1 MTIDASFYRLASY
14 LLFLFRR
21 FPSAPHLTAAA
32 AECGEVWVRCSLFVT
47 TPHTVKLELGWG
59 WGWQAGTK
67 TKAESPE
74 LSTELAAT
82 LVEMFPTTTYRVL
95 GWMVRVSIVPGM
107 GALYSTIIS
116 RFPLHINTSLHWPS
130 AHFIS
135 VTSARAIGPL

>member
-1 MTIDASFYRLASY
+1 M
-14 LLFLFRR
+14 
-21 FPSAPHLTAAA
+21 
-32 AECGEVWVRCSLFVT
+32 RCSLFVT

-59 WGWQAGTK
+59 WQVVTK